1 MNVNHQRKVAELVD
15 SFSAILKIECE
26 KLYRSNMVEV
36 ESFSPDEYILAKIL
50 VSAAIER
57 EGKGYYPRDK
67 KQIKEVKNLVLR

>member
-57 EGKGYYPRDK
+57 ATTQETRNRSK
-67 KQIKEVKNLVLR
+67 KLKIWF

>member
-57 EGKGYYPRDK
+57 EKTFWREPGKWRKEIDNL
-67 KQIKEVKNLVLR
+67 IK